1 MGFMGKDCGEAAPIL
16 YVQKSLLFA
25 RLSLL
30 LEAGVSVVQ
39 VLAGQPSLRP
49 DGVLVGVV
57 PGKVAWPASL
67 RPDLGLCRRVVVFRC
82 MTAPRCGTQ
91 HHAGPD
97 ISGWPAQ
104 EVSIGRG
111 DEAA

>member
-1 MGFMGKDCGEAAPIL
+1 MGFTGKDCGEAAPFFRF
-16 YVQKSLLFA
+16 QKSLLFG

-57 PGKVAWPASL
+57 PGKVAWAGFTPAWICPDVFSLRRGVVPGQVRAGPASL
-67 RPDLGLCRRVVVFRC
+67 RAGLF
-82 MTAPRCGTQ
+82 AL
-91 HHAGPD
+91 
-97 ISGWPAQ
+97 PA
-104 EVSIGRG
+104 
-111 DEAA
+111 